1 MPTFFRLSDI
11 NIMVLGLGIDI
22 IEIERIKKSIEK
34 YGDKFLDKVFTED
47 EIQYCNAK
55 FNKYQHY
62 AARFAAKEAV
72 YKALASGWKE
82 GLRWKD
88 IEIQNDASGMPSIN
102 PKGKLQSFLSN
113 NTQLR
118 ISISHSENYVTSV
131 AIIFKNSS

>member
-1 MPTFFRLSDI
+1 MI
-11 NIMVLGLGIDI
+11 LGLGIDI
-22 IEIERIKKSIEK
+22 IEIARIKQSIEK
-34 YGDKFLDKVFTED
+34 YGDRFLDKVFTKG
-47 EIQYCNAK
+47 EINYCNKK

-88 IEIQNDASGMPSIN
+88 IEIQNDPTGMPVVK
-102 PKGKLQSFLSN
+102 PGGKLQSFLAN
-113 NTQLR
+113 DTQLR

-131 AIIFKNSS
+131 AIIFKNSAF

>member
-1 MPTFFRLSDI
+1 
-11 NIMVLGLGIDI
+11 MVLGLGIDI

-34 YGDKFLDKVFTED
+34 YGERFLNKVFTNE
-47 EIQYCNAK
+47 EIKYCNAK

-88 IEIQNDASGMPSIN
+88 IEIQNDATGMPSIN
-102 PKGKLQSFLSN
+102 PTGKLQAFLSDN
-113 NTQLR
+113 AQLR

-131 AIIFKNSS
+131 AIIFKNSSK

>member
-1 MPTFFRLSDI
+1 
-11 NIMVLGLGIDI
+11 MVLGLGIDI
-22 IEIERIKKSIEK
+22 IEIARIKKSIDK
-34 YGDKFLDKVFTED
+34 YGERFLNKVFTNE
-47 EIQYCNAK
+47 EIKYCNAK

-88 IEIQNDASGMPSIN
+88 IEISGMPSIN
-102 PKGKLQSFLSN
+102 PTGKLKSFLSN
-113 NTQLR
+113 DTQLR

-131 AIIFKNSS
+131 AIIFKNSSI

>member
-1 MPTFFRLSDI
+1 L
-11 NIMVLGLGIDI
+11 VLGLGIDI
-22 IEIERIKKSIEK
+22 IEIARVRKSIEN
-34 YGDKFLDKVFTED
+34 YGDKFLAKVFTEE
-47 EIQYCNAK
+47 EIRYCDSK

-88 IEIQNDASGMPSIN
+88 IEIQNDTSGMPSIK
-102 PKGKLQSFLSN
+102 PSGKLKTFLSE

-118 ISISHSENYVTSV
+118 ISISHSDNYVTSV
-131 AIIFKNSS
+131 AIIFRNGSK

>member
-1 MPTFFRLSDI
+1 
-11 NIMVLGLGIDI
+11 MVLGLGIDI

-34 YGDKFLDKVFTED
+34 YGDKFLNKVFTKG
-47 EIQYCNAK
+47 EIDYCNK
-55 FNKYQHY
+55 KYNKYQHY

-88 IEIQNDASGMPSIN
+88 IEIQNDPSGMPSVN
-102 PKGKLQSFLSN
+102 TSGKFHSFLSDN
-113 NTQLR
+113 MQLR

-131 AIIFKNSS
+131 AIIFKNSTS

>member
-1 MPTFFRLSDI
+1 
-11 NIMVLGLGIDI
+11 MVLGLGIDI
-22 IEIERIKKSIEK
+22 IEIDRIKKSIEN
-34 YGDKFLDKVFTED
+34 YGERFLNKIFTKE
-47 EIQYCNAK
+47 EIIYCNNK

-102 PKGKLQSFLSN
+102 PNGKFQKFLSD
-113 NTQLR
+113 NTQLK

-131 AIIFKNSS
+131 AIIFKNNSA